1 MSEALADAL
10 MRTDLPLAGR
20 REGKA
25 RDVYSLPSRAGD
37 SPRLLVV
44 ATDRIS
50 AFDVVMPT
58 PIHGKGRILTELS
71 LFWFRFLRRRGIC
84 SDHFLDDRVDSIPG
98 LDEPTRRS
106 LQGRSMICREA
117 RVVPIECV
125 VRGYLA
131 GSGWREYCERREVCG
146 VALPEG
152 LELASRLPEPIF
164 TPATKAS
171 VGHDENIS
179 FDEAASA
186 VGRETMSQLREW
198 SIELYR
204 ASSEH
209 AMERGVIL
217 ADTKFEFGHALDDGS
232 LILIDE
238 VLTPDSSR
246 YWPVDR
252 WQPGRDPP
260 SFDKQFLRDW
270 LLELECR
277 GEWNRTPPGPELPA
291 PIVEQTLA
299 RYREALM
306 RLTAPA
312 VR

>member
-1 MSEALADAL
+1 
-10 MRTDLPLAGR
+10 MRSALPLPAR

-25 RDVYSLPSRAGD
+25 RDVYRIPARAGEP
-37 SPRLLVV
+37 PRLLVI

-58 PIHGKGRILTELS
+58 PIPGKGRILTELS
-71 LFWFRFLRRRGIC
+71 LFWFRFLRRRSIC
-84 SDHFLDDRVDSIPG
+84 RDHLVDDRVDSIPG
-98 LDEPTRRS
+98 LDDSMRRALS
-106 LQGRSMICREA
+106 GRSMICREA

-131 GSGWREYCERREVCG
+131 GSGWREYRQTREVCG
-146 VALPEG
+146 VKLPAG

-171 VGHDENIS
+171 VGHDENIT
-179 FDEAASA
+179 FEAAA
-186 VGRETMSQLREW
+186 RDVGAATMHQLRDW
-198 SIELYR
+198 SISLYR
-204 ASSEH
+204 AAAEH
-209 AMERGVIL
+209 ARARGVIL
-217 ADTKFEFGHALDDGS
+217 ADTKFEFGHALDDGE

-252 WQPGRDPP
+252 WQPGADPP

-270 LLELECR
+270 LLELESR
-277 GEWNRTPPGPELPA
+277 GEWNRMPPGPELPA
-291 PIVEQTLA
+291 PIVEQTLS
-299 RYREALM
+299 RYREALK

-312 VR
+312 PPAAPES